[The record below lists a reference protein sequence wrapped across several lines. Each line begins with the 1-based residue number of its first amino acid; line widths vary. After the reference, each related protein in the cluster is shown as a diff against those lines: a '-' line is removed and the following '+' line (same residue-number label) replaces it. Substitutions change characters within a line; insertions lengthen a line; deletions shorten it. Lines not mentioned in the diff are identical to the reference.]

1 MSPLQMID
9 GPKWE
14 SWQRRLAPIP
24 TRRAMAAVQGQD
36 RVVGRFSTK
45 QGDSR
50 EFSHSVVSQNGECS
64 YGSLIT
70 CQKKLQSD
78 INKCLTE
85 LVEHAN
91 KTGKT
96 AGVEERTDAG
106 SEEEDDEGKL
116 SRTHETVVLRQRPV
130 CQRPSKSPF
139 VPSSQHLLREHE
151 AMHPKMIPP
160 LQIKPS
166 LIE

>member
-9 GPKWE
+9 GSKWE

-36 RVVGRFSTK
+36 RVVGRLSTK
-45 QGDSR
+45 QGVSR

-96 AGVEERTDAG
+96 AGVEERADAG

-116 SRTHETVVLRQRPV
+116 SRTHETVVFANVQFVNVLLKVRL
-130 CQRPSKSPF
+130 CQ
-139 VPSSQHLLREHE
+139 VPSIFYVNMKRCSQKWYPR
-151 AMHPKMIPP
+151 
-160 LQIKPS
+160 S
-166 LIE
+166 R